1 MKPHASSKVLF
12 TQLPGGDEAVEKLP
26 GSPFLTTVRALRTL
40 LLDVLSPIR
49 DRRYLRPRLFH
60 EVGGSGYLVVVF
72 SETQRARLN
81 SPSRRAHPLLA
92 GTKGP
97 QNALYPMDAVNR

>member
-60 EVGGSGYLVVVF
+60 EVGGYGYLVIVF
-72 SETQRARLN
+72 SETQRARLIVPAGGHIPY
-81 SPSRRAHPLLA
+81 SLEPRDLKMHYIPWLL
-92 GTKGP
+92 
-97 QNALYPMDAVNR
+97 